1 MYVCECIFVPNSSS
15 LSAIC
20 TAVYSCKRRTC
31 MPYVL
36 SSVWYKASRK
46 ENEGM
51 VGVSGESKPTRRN
64 TLPGGMLEFVCISEC
79 FVCKSRSLIYL
90 HECVG
95 GKGAA
100 EKHLELYEN
109 PGISTSGNRIA
120 AYQTHTCLYAHHLAF
135 TYRQSYW
142 LPPKHLVRHSR
153 SQFNTWQPLSVYR
166 ELKD

>member
-109 PGISTSGNRIA
+109 PGISTSGLLPIR
-120 AYQTHTCLYAHHLAF
+120 HTRASMH
-135 TYRQSYW
+135 TT
-142 LPPKHLVRHSR
+142 LPSLIVSPIDSLL
-153 SQFNTWQPLSVYR
+153 NTWSDIHALNSTLGSP
-166 ELKD
+166 